1 MKFKYL
7 LFSLILLCTFNT
19 YALKSNS
26 SDLINRSVCSKYELA
41 YANNDGTIT
50 KKECY
55 DSYKSAKEA
64 MQNDINSEENN
75 YDNEIILERSN
86 NVTRIIDAKYA
97 VVKLDKGKDALTYLY
112 ANSNASGYSVYMNN
126 YSAYGAVD
134 AAFIE
139 YNNDYKSVKVRVGGI
154 TGWIKNGEYKII
166 PLSWM
171 KETSYYNVDDK
182 GIYHYYTKD
191 IEDNKTQSYRSL
203 GPKPININNGKY
215 YSYDGIYLYSD
226 YKAMINDYKN
236 NSHDLSDNKDN
247 PYYNYYLYLPHR
259 SKTNYSMDDID
270 SYVRNILNF
279 NGSIYGKS
287 LVSKKSLLYGASEYF
302 VYDEDMYGANAL
314 MVFSLSRNESAN
326 GTSKI
331 AYTKNNI
338 FGHNAVDGA
347 AYSSATGYLDVRS
360 SIYTHGYGYINYG
373 YAEVADSRYFGAHF
387 GNKYR
392 GANVKYAS
400 DVYWGEK
407 AANYYYLFD
416 KDNGMLDYNYYQ
428 LIISN
433 TGDVNAR
440 TLPNTKSDISYTIK
454 YQGLPFILLEEV
466 EGEEYK
472 GNKIWYKIQADSNID
487 NKGKVIKSSDSWP
500 KYNWNGYVYVHSS
513 YFTKIND
520 AKKSDGT
527 YNKPIDVKLVNGTIK
542 TYANNSQ
549 YTPIVGKV
557 TSDINYF
564 YTSSLLE
571 KKGTIKKDSL
581 VVILEEIT
589 EGEEK
594 EYHIITNYGTVDKAW
609 ISSENIEI
617 VNNDLVS
624 VKINES
630 GKFINVVDKN
640 NKVLL
645 NVYDGSFLPIIDK
658 ELINDKMYLK
668 VIYNINGII
677 QNGYI
682 DSTIDNISYTLN
694 YLDKEEVKEDNKDDI
709 VNQNNTDNNHEEI
722 IDKELQEQ
730 LEKKLEEE
738 LNNAVFLDISSS
750 LFMFNSLEH
759 VEGNIFNV
767 SGFMGIKGMDNKNVS
782 NYMIFYNERTEEQ
795 YMFELDKW
803 NDFPYSMS
811 SMDDDK
817 EYFYDDGWF
826 NTNIDLTD
834 IPNGDYKIM
843 VIVKNNN
850 YYAASFFTNIAY
862 MDMTRRARGNDR
874 EYLVEVD
881 YTTMYSPILFS
892 IRDDLI
898 SLDVPKS
905 IDPMYNFFNEISINN
920 NSLNLKGTSHNYG
933 VSYSNNDKIDRT
945 LILEEID
952 TFKRFEFD
960 LGSINNGDY
969 PITLAVSDN
978 MDKTRAWF
986 NKSIDLSSVPKGKY
1000 VLYIKN
1006 TVNNVTYFG
1015 EVIDVGYTDFT
1026 KINTDKYK
1034 LSRNDYTRLRFE
1046 IEVK

>member
-1 MKFKYL
+1 MKYKYM
-7 LFSLILLCTFNT
+7 LFSLILLCTFNV

-26 SDLINRSVCSKYELA
+26 SDLINRNTCSKYELA
-41 YANNDGTIT
+41 YAYSDGSIVSN
-50 KKECY
+50 ECF
-55 DSYKSAKEA
+55 DSYKQAKDK
-64 MQNDINSEENN
+64 MDRCINTEEYNF
-75 YDNEIILERSN
+75 DNMIILERSN

-97 VVKLDKGKDALTYLY
+97 VVKLDKGKDALTYMY
-112 ANSNASGYSVYMNN
+112 ANSDASGYSIYMNN

-139 YNNDYKSVKVRVGGI
+139 YNDNHKSVKVRVGGI
-154 TGWIKNGEYKII
+154 TGWIQNGEYKVI

-171 KETSYYNVDDK
+171 KETSYYKIDDK

-203 GPKPININNGKY
+203 GPKPVNISNGKY

-226 YKAMINDYKN
+226 YKSMISDYQND
-236 NSHDLSDNKDN
+236 SHNLADNKDN

-259 SKTNYSMDDID
+259 SKTNYTIDDID

-287 LVSKKSLLYGASEYF
+287 LASKKSLLYGASEYF
-302 VYDEDMYGANAL
+302 MYDEDMYGANAL

-338 FGHNAVDGA
+338 FGHNAIDGS
-347 AYSSATGYLDVRS
+347 AYTSASGYLDVRS

-373 YAEVADSRYFGAHF
+373 YAEVADSRYFGTHF

-416 KDNGMLDYNYYQ
+416 RDNGMLDYNYYQ

-433 TGDVNAR
+433 TSNINAR
-440 TLPNTKSDISYTIK
+440 TKPNTKSDISYTIK

-487 NKGKVIKSSDSWP
+487 NNGKIIKSSDSWP
-500 KYNWNGYVYVHSS
+500 KYNWDGYVYVHSS

-520 AKKSDGT
+520 AKKEDNT
-527 YNKPIDVKLVNGTIK
+527 YNKPNDVKQVTGSIK
-542 TYANNSQ
+542 TYANNSK
-549 YTPIVGKV
+549 YTPIVGKAK
-557 TSDINYF
+557 TDINYY

-581 VVILEEIT
+581 VVILEEINDD
-589 EGEEK
+589 EK

-609 ISSENIEI
+609 ISSENIDI
-617 VNNDLVS
+617 IPNDLVS

-630 GKFINVVDKN
+630 GKYINVTDKN
-640 NKVLL
+640 NKTLL

-658 ELINDKMYLK
+658 ELINDKLYLK
-668 VIYNINGII
+668 VMYNINGMI

-694 YLDKEEVKEDNKDDI
+694 YLDKEDNNDDN
-709 VNQNNTDNNHEEI
+709 VNQNNNDNNNTHEEN

-730 LEKKLEEE
+730 LEKELEEE
-738 LNNAVFLDISSS
+738 LKNSVILDSSNS
-750 LFMFNSLEH
+750 LFMFNSLKH

-782 NYMIFYNERTEEQ
+782 NFMVFYNERTEEQ
-795 YMFELDKW
+795 YLFELDKW

-817 EYFYDDGWF
+817 EYYYDDGWF
-826 NTNIDLTD
+826 NTNIDLTNV
-834 IPNGDYKIM
+834 PSGDYKIV

-850 YYAASFFTNIAY
+850 YYAANYFTNIAY
-862 MDMTRRARGNDR
+862 MDMTRRAKGNNK
-874 EYLVEVD
+874 EYLIEVD
-881 YTTMYSPILFS
+881 YTTMNSPLLFS
-892 IRDDLI
+892 IRDNLI
-898 SLDVPKS
+898 SLDVPKTT
-905 IDPMYNFFNEISINN
+905 DPMYNFFNEISFDNN
-920 NSLNLKGTSHNYG
+920 NLKLKGTSHNFGISYG
-933 VSYSNNDKIDRT
+933 NNDNVNRT
-945 LILEEID
+945 LILENID
-952 TFKRFEFD
+952 TFKRLEFD

-978 MDKTRAWF
+978 LDKTKAWF
-986 NKSIDLSSVPKGKY
+986 NNSLDLSSVPSGKY

-1006 TVNNVTYFG
+1006 TVNNITYFG
-1015 EVIDVGYTDFT
+1015 EVIDVSYTDFS
-1026 KINTDKYK
+1026 KINNDKYK
-1034 LSRNDYTRLRFE
+1034 LLRNDDLRLRIE
-1046 IEVK
+1046 LEVK